1 MGIKRFLKSIVFV
14 GAAFAGG
21 AAGSW
26 VLEATSSSAGV
37 VMADRP
43 GAIVA
48 TYGVGGVLA
57 KDGTLWQYRPDKGR
71 WLSLDESFALEG
83 QASKVVPLP
92 VSPNKI
98 RFMETFGFLVTV
110 TDECYLYN
118 VDQQRWEKLDPL
130 PVK

>member
-1 MGIKRFLKSIVFV
+1 MVAKRFLKAMVFV

-21 AAGSW
+21 MAGSW
-26 VLEATSSSAGV
+26 LMQAGPSSAGLV
-37 VMADRP
+37 TADGP
-43 GAIVA
+43 GGIVA

-92 VSPNKI
+92 VSPKEI
-98 RFMETFGFLVTV
+98 RFMETFGFLVTR
-110 TDECYLYN
+110 TDECWLYN
-118 VDQQRWEKLDPL
+118 VDQQKWDLLESI
-130 PVK
+130 PVR